1 MKNLPSPLTLE
12 LLEQFV
18 RGELDAAQSG
28 MVLQM
33 GLQYPEVAA
42 VIDQLKRIAVDK
54 VIADAKA
61 MDPQEFIASGNLEAY
76 LQGSLTDTEQQFVEL
91 MAQLHPEI
99 GAEMKALQVVND
111 LLITEANYGLK
122 APERSKERLLNFMD
136 TEERAAKAADETP
149 LPYLHSHSKAT
160 DYAPW
165 LNRDGIAPPDSFDNV
180 FVLPLDA
187 NPDCLTLLVWVKSQI
202 AGEVHLDAVEKFLVL
217 EGTCM
222 IDVEGNQFPLQAGD
236 YMSIPKFREHTVY
249 VTSSTPCKLIVQQ
262 IAA

>member
-1 MKNLPSPLTLE
+1 MKNLPPPLTLE
-12 LLEQFV
+12 LLERFV
-18 RGELDAAQSG
+18 QGQLDAAQSG
-28 MVLQM
+28 LVLQM

-42 VIDQLKRIAVDK
+42 AVDQLKRIAVDK

-61 MDPQEFIASGNLEAY
+61 MDPQAFIASGNLEAY
-76 LQGSLTDTEQQFVEL
+76 LQGSLTESEQQFVEL

-99 GAEMKALQVVND
+99 TAEMEALQIVNA
-111 LLITEANYGLK
+111 LLVEEANQGVK
-122 APERSKERLLNFMD
+122 APERSKTRLLNFID
-136 TEERAAKAADETP
+136 AEEKAAKTANGTP
-149 LPYLHSHSKAT
+149 PPYLNSQSSST
-160 DYAPW
+160 DYDPW
-165 LNRDGIAPPDSFDNV
+165 VKRDGIAPPDSFDNV
-180 FVLPLDA
+180 FVQPLDA
-187 NPDCLTLLVWVKSQI
+187 NPECLTLLVWVKKEI

-222 IDVEGNQFPLQAGD
+222 IDVEGEQFALKAGD

>member
-12 LLEQFV
+12 LIEQFV
-18 RGELDAAQSG
+18 RGELDAVQSG

-54 VIADAKA
+54 VIADAKS
-61 MDPQEFIASGNLEAY
+61 MDPKEFIASGTLEAY
-76 LQGSLTDTEQQFVEL
+76 LQGSLTETEQQFVEL

-99 GAEMKALQVVND
+99 GAEMDALQFVNE
-111 LLITEANYGLK
+111 LLIAEANKGVK
-122 APERSKERLLNFMD
+122 APERSKERLLNFMNA
-136 TEERAAKAADETP
+136 EKRAANAANDSP
-149 LPYLHSHSKAT
+149 VPYLNSRSKSA
-160 DYAPW
+160 DYASW
-165 LNRDGIAPPDSFDNV
+165 VNRDGIAPPASFDNV

-187 NPDCLTLLVWVKSQI
+187 NADCLTLLVWVKSEI

-217 EGTCM
+217 EGTCI
-222 IDVEGNQFPLQAGD
+222 IDVEGKQFPLQAGD